1 MRKIGIT
8 APGLADIATRP
19 LPRYVLVTGGA
30 GFLGSHLCERLLQ
43 DRHRVICFDNFST
56 GRRSNVSHLMSNPDF
71 SVIEQDVRDAYD
83 ADVSLIFNFAS
94 PASPPDDQ
102 RDPVGT
108 LLTGVLGALHG
119 LELARLHGATIVQS
133 STSEV
138 YGDPLQH
145 PQQEAYCGNVNQIG
159 PRGCYDEGK
168 RCAETLLFDYHR
180 KYRTDV
186 KVGRIFNTYG
196 PRMRLDDGRVVSNF
210 IVQALTNQDITI
222 YGDGMQTR
230 SLCYVDDLIEAFIR
244 FSNAGP
250 DVIGP
255 INLGNPVEIP
265 VIELAELVL
274 ELTNSRSRIIHM
286 PAVIDDPKQRRP
298 DIGLA
303 REKLGWEPRVPLR
316 EGLSRTI
323 GYFDGVLRSATPA
336 QPVEVA

>member
-1 MRKIGIT
+1 M
-8 APGLADIATRP
+8 
-19 LPRYVLVTGGA
+19 
-30 GFLGSHLCERLLQ
+30 E
-43 DRHRVICFDNFST
+43 
-56 GRRSNVSHLMSNPDF
+56 
-71 SVIEQDVRDAYD
+71 
-83 ADVSLIFNFAS
+83 
-94 PASPPDDQ
+94 
-102 RDPVGT
+102 
-108 LLTGVLGALHG
+108 
-119 LELARLHGATIVQS
+119 
-133 STSEV
+133 
-138 YGDPLQH
+138 
-145 PQQEAYCGNVNQIG
+145 
-159 PRGCYDEGK
+159 
-168 RCAETLLFDYHR
+168 
-180 KYRTDV
+180 
-186 KVGRIFNTYG
+186 
-196 PRMRLDDGRVVSNF
+196 
-210 IVQALTNQDITI
+210 
-222 YGDGMQTR
+222 TR